1 MHRHDE
7 IGARQQTAPA
17 PQTLVGSL
25 QPEAPFAKD
34 SSDHSRCDT
43 DEDQRTH
50 GDHTP
55 DKLGKHSEAS
65 QPLAGSGYL
74 FAPRAPVPE
83 FERQQE
89 IELLRGAG
97 ADTIQ
102 LDEPWLSTMVDPAF
116 CRREGIDD
124 VSYEA
129 DRCVDLV
136 NQVLDGIDD
145 VATGMHLCHAHFER
159 RHGTEGSYEPIMPAL
174 AKLRVGTISMEYAT
188 PASGGVGSLAGFPE
202 RARLGLGCIDH
213 CDRNVETPDEVIQR
227 VENAMRFVDKNFQ
240 NCIHRKNIFK

>member
-1 MHRHDE
+1 M
-7 IGARQQTAPA
+7 
-17 PQTLVGSL
+17 
-25 QPEAPFAKD
+25 EA
-34 SSDHSRCDT
+34 C
-43 DEDQRTH
+43 
-50 GDHTP
+50 
-55 DKLGKHSEAS
+55 
-65 QPLAGSGYL
+65 
-74 FAPRAPVPE
+74 VPIL
-83 FERQQE
+83 RKE
-89 IELLRGAG
+89 IELLCGAG

-136 NQVLDGIDD
+136 NQVLDGMDG

-202 RARLGLGCIDH
+202 GARLGLGCIDH

-227 VENAMRFVDKNFQ
+227 VENAMRFVDKNRITLHPDCGFAPSAQ
-240 NCIHRKNIFK
+240 NPMDLDEAYQKLKAMCEAARKLRDQYA